1 MKFCKCLVFLVDCFL
16 YRRCFSYA
24 GDARIKAKVKGIVCG
39 IKDIQFVGDIRII
52 LSPLINTIPLV
63 GAVTYFFLRKPVS
76 KRKALSFTGS
86 LSNFQSIDFKL
97 TDAGTLVD
105 IPGLKY
111 E

>member
-1 MKFCKCLVFLVDCFL
+1 MNRVDSMFS
-16 YRRCFSYA
+16 SYA

-76 KRKALSFTGS
+76 QQAQRRCNNSVF
-86 LSNFQSIDFKL
+86 DF
-97 TDAGTLVD
+97 
-105 IPGLKY
+105 
-111 E
+111 

>member
-1 MKFCKCLVFLVDCFL
+1 V
-16 YRRCFSYA
+16 FSYA

-39 IKDIQFVGDIRII
+39 IKDIQLNGEIRVI

-63 GAVTYFFLRKPVS
+63 GAITFFFLKRPVS
-76 KRKALSFTGS
+76 LEGLISIKYYFIL
-86 LSNFQSIDFKL
+86 QSIDFKL

-111 E
+111 DEIE